1 MEYEHHLDMITRY
14 LYMQIDV
21 TAKEKQEGVSSKNMS
36 YWDWQARRLCRVL
49 AMYDEW
55 LCSLSVCS

>member
-21 TAKEKQEGVSSKNMS
+21 TAKEKQEDVSSKNMS
-36 YWDWQARRLCRVL
+36 
-49 AMYDEW
+49 
-55 LCSLSVCS
+55 S